1 MSEYLVSFLISY
13 LIGSFPTAFI
23 VVKQT
28 SRLDIRTAGSG
39 NVGGRNAL
47 EVTGKKWVGAAVV
60 LIDVMKGAASIAA
73 AQWWFPGY
81 SVAYSAAMAG
91 AVTGHCYPV
100 WLRFR
105 GGRGLA
111 TAAGVFLMAHP
122 VWPAVWLMVYFT
134 AQKLTGNVH
143 RSSVIALAGLPVIGW
158 LVPDHLTAMAVP
170 ASFTVE
176 SFLAAATFPMAVCI
190 SRHIKPLMGIDE
202 THAP

>member
-28 SRLDIRTAGSG
+28 ARVDIRTAGSG

-60 LIDVMKGAASIAA
+60 LIDVLKGVVSIGAAL
-73 AQWWFPGY
+73 WWFPG
-81 SVAYSAAMAG
+81 SPFAYSAAMAG

-122 VWPAVWLMVYFT
+122 VWPAAWLLMYFT

-143 RSSVIALAGLPVIGW
+143 RSSVIALVGLPAIGW
-158 LVPDHLTAMAVP
+158 LVPESVAALAVP
-170 ASFTVE
+170 APFTVDA
-176 SFLAAATFPMAVCI
+176 FLAAATFPMAVCV

-202 THAP
+202 THAS